1 MVKPSQCMS
10 VQVATDVRMFSTDIS
25 THAHAW
31 ESFEDHACMVWC
43 DRIRRWITIFTD
55 ELI

>member
-25 THAHAW
+25 THAHTW